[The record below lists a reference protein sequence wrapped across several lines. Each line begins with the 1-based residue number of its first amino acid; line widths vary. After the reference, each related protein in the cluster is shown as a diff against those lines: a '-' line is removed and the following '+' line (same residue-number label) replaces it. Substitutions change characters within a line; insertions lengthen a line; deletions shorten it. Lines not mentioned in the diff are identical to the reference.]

1 MNWNKW
7 VRRIHRWMSIVFTV
21 TVVACFA
28 ALTQEEPAAWI
39 FYLPL
44 PPLAL
49 QLFTGL
55 YLFVLPYAA
64 RWRGGR
70 RTARVA

>member
-1 MNWNKW
+1 MNRNTW
-7 VRRIHRWMSIVFTV
+7 VRKIHRWMSIAFTA
-21 TVVACFA
+21 TVIVSFL
-28 ALTQEEPAAWI
+28 ALTLEEPPIWL

-55 YLFVLPYAA
+55 YLFVLPYVS
-64 RWRGGR
+64 RSRSQP
-70 RTARVA
+70 RTASAR